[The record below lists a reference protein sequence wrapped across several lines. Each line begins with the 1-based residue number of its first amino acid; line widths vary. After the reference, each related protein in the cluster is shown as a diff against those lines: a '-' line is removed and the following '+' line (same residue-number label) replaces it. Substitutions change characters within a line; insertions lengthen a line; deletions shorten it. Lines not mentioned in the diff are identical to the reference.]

1 VASPPK
7 DLAFS
12 MELFLNLCWLS
23 LLLPAYL
30 LWRQR
35 TFATAAVA
43 CMPCS
48 KRSSAHRPL
57 IFLCVLGC
65 ALVLLFPV
73 ISASDDLHAMRPEME
88 ESERSF
94 RHAGH
99 CASASHAFAQ
109 SSPFHRSSF
118 HRSPFVLTSSAS
130 LARELE
136 PLGNVLLFTPPALV
150 TPSANAPVG
159 RAPPS
164 EHPTS
169 L

>member
-7 DLAFS
+7 DLAFG

-35 TFATAAVA
+35 TFATASVA
-43 CMPCS
+43 
-48 KRSSAHRPL
+48 SAHRPL
-57 IFLCVLGC
+57 MFLCVLGC

-94 RHAGH
+94 RHASHGV
-99 CASASHAFAQ
+99 SASQALAHC
-109 SSPFHRSSF
+109 
-118 HRSPFVLTSSAS
+118 SPFVLASSVS
-130 LARELE
+130 LTREFE
-136 PLGNVLLFTPPALV
+136 PMGNILLFMPRALV

>member
-1 VASPPK
+1 VSPPK
-7 DLAFS
+7 DLVLG

-35 TFATAAVA
+35 TSSTASAT
-43 CMPCS
+43 S
-48 KRSSAHRPL
+48 TRSSTQSSAHHPL

-94 RHAGH
+94 RHASH
-99 CASASHAFAQ
+99 YVSASHVSA
-109 SSPFHRSSF
+109 HYSSF
-118 HRSPFVLTSSAS
+118 VLASSTL
-130 LARELE
+130 LARDLE
-136 PLGNVLLFTPPALV
+136 PLGNVLPFMPPTPV
-150 TPSANAPVG
+150 TPSALAPVG

-164 EHPTS
+164 QHPTS